1 MSGKPSL
8 RFDYQFM
15 AVLAVVVGAAATGLQ
30 WVPGFELIAFVLS
43 IAALGGLMGGSSSYD
58 EQSRQRLANSYK
70 AAFES
75 LLLIIMVAYALI
87 EVSSWLGIQGVSA
100 ALSARWPGLLLAIMC
115 LVMGLAGLRAGRRLQ
130 HSA

>member
-8 RFDYQFM
+8 RFDYHFM
-15 AVLAVVVGAAATGLQ
+15 AVLAVVVGAAATALQ
-30 WVPGFELIAFVLS
+30 LVPGFELIAFVLS

-58 EQSRQRLANSYK
+58 EQSRERLANTYK

-75 LLLIIMVAYALI
+75 LLLIIMAAYALI

-115 LVMGLAGLRAGRRLQ
+115 LVMGLATLRARRKLQ
-130 HSA
+130 RSA